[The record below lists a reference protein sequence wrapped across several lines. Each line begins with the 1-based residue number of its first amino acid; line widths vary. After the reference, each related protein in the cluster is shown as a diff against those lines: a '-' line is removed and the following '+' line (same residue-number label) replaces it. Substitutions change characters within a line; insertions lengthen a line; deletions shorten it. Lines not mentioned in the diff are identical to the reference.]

1 MIEVFGCVQGEAESK
16 GGRFDLL
23 LRRFPLREP
32 SWKLEKERVDNVR
45 SRGDTRLSFHCT
57 EIAKKCAALVYPV
70 PPLIK

>member
-1 MIEVFGCVQGEAESK
+1 MIEVFGCVQGETESK

-32 SWKLEKERVDNVR
+32 SWKLEKERVDNIHVET
-45 SRGDTRLSFHCT
+45 RGFIFNCT
-57 EIAKKCAALVYPV
+57 EIAKKCAALAYPV

>member
-32 SWKLEKERVDNVR
+32 SWKLEKERVDNIHVET
-45 SRGDTRLSFHCT
+45 RGFLFIVQR
-57 EIAKKCAALVYPV
+57 
-70 PPLIK
+70 